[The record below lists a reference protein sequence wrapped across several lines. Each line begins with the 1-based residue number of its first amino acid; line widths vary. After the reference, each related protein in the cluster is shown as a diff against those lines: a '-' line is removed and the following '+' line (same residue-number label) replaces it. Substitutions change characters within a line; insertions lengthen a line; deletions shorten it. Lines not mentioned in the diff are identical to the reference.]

1 MFNSISWQEFLTA
14 ISLIVGGYYAITTLL
29 LYGAEI
35 TSIFKQEKSKS
46 IELKVSED
54 QNDSSESNDLMGK
67 VKYETQ
73 VNVPHE
79 NVIESSELNVAQ
91 AKEADEPIK
100 SIDPREAMMA
110 GFASVLQ
117 EEITTL
123 VSEFSSSAEGEVIL
137 VFKSLL
143 SVYPQL
149 VRTSH
154 KDSISLLI
162 CDSLKANSAFHPE
175 LNEINSWWP
184 QGAAYLNDDQ

>member
-35 TSIFKQEKSKS
+35 TSIFKQKKSNS
-46 IELKVSED
+46 IDQEVSED
-54 QNDSSESNDLMGK
+54 QTDSNESNDLMGK
-67 VKYETQ
+67 VKYETR

-79 NVIESSELNVAQ
+79 NLIEASELNVAQ
-91 AKEADEPIK
+91 DKEAEEAII

-110 GFASVLQ
+110 GFVSVLQ
-117 EEITTL
+117 EEIATL
-123 VSEFSSSAEGEVIL
+123 VTEFSASAEGEIIL

-154 KDSISLLI
+154 KESINHLI
-162 CDSLKANSAFHPE
+162 CDSLRANSAFHPE

-184 QGAAYLNDDQ
+184 QVAANSSDTQ